1 MFGPSAHEQAVA
13 FKRQQREDRINALT
27 TYREPLSA
35 VERDI
40 LDLTVPEAV
49 KLLRAGEITQ
59 QSVLKAYGK
68 QALISQE
75 QFNPLTEIMIE
86 DAENRIA
93 NVPTSSPLAGFPV
106 SLKDPFVIKGF
117 DASSGYSS
125 RVNKPSKEDGEIVQ
139 VVRAAGGV
147 PFVKTNVPITLMN
160 IEGYNDVFGR
170 TLNPHNPHFAPG
182 GSSQGEGALIG
193 SGGSRIGIGTDIGG
207 SVRVPAAWSGIYSLR
222 MTSYRFPARGDVV
235 NDNGY
240 EGLINVASP
249 MARTLTDLRFF
260 TNAMMETTPADYDYA
275 LIPLPWRAD
284 ASVPPKPKVGVLK
297 MDEFI
302 PLTKA
307 QGRALDMAV
316 DALRKQGSEIVPF
329 KLPEHPSV
337 YNDVEFKL
345 NAADGMYQL
354 TRYLL
359 PGEHTEWI
367 AAQIQNYLWWPR
379 WLRKTWEW
387 ALRFCGYGEKA
398 HMLSL
403 CDNYSVLSY
412 YDVVHKRNTLR
423 KLFREA
429 WKRAEIDFL
438 ITAPHPSPAVPN
450 NNPEILT
457 TILYTTL
464 FNLLDYPAGI
474 VPVSRVAADLDAEDY
489 PSFSGETQIIHDL
502 YDAKKMAG
510 LPTAVQVA
518 GMRYRDEETL
528 AAMAFTED
536 ALHKAGVFF
545 K

>member
-1 MFGPSAHEQAVA
+1 M
-13 FKRQQREDRINALT
+13 
-27 TYREPLSA
+27 
-35 VERDI
+35 
-40 LDLTVPEAV
+40 
-49 KLLRAGEITQ
+49 
-59 QSVLKAYGK
+59 
-68 QALISQE
+68 
-75 QFNPLTEIMIE
+75 
-86 DAENRIA
+86 
-93 NVPTSSPLAGFPV
+93 
-106 SLKDPFVIKGF
+106 
-117 DASSGYSS
+117 
-125 RVNKPSKEDGEIVQ
+125 NKPSKEDGEIVQ

-423 KLFREA
+423 KSFREA

>member
-387 ALRFCGYGEKA
+387 ALRFCGYDEKA

-423 KLFREA
+423 KSFREA
-429 WKRAEIDFL
+429 WKRAGIDFL

-474 VPVSRVAADLDAEDY
+474 VPVSRVAADLDAGDY

>member
-423 KLFREA
+423 KSFREA

>member
-423 KLFREA
+423 KSFREA

-464 FNLLDYPAGI
+464 FNLLDYHAGI